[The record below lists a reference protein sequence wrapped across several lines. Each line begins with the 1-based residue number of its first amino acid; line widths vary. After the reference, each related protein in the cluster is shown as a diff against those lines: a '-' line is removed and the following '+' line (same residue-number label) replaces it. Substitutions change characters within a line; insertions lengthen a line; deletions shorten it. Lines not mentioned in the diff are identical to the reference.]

1 MEKEARNKSSDP
13 RRAGGAEREKK
24 PICKRKDLGCMAVK
38 ENKEA
43 SGRNKGHYR
52 NKQEAQH

>member
-1 MEKEARNKSSDP
+1 MKVESTY
-13 RRAGGAEREKK
+13 GAEREKK